1 MSDEQ
6 FSLVWNSFPT
16 NLSSGLYT
24 LLTDEH
30 LVDVTLAAEGQ
41 ILRAHKLILSVCS
54 TYFRELF
61 KGNSCKHPIV
71 ILKDVNYRDLSAMLH
86 FMYQGEVNIKQ
97 EDIAGFLKVAE
108 ALQIKGLTTEAD
120 ERFRE
125 SLGKNDEDFEDRDFY
140 EMERDKCDPSGT
152 DENVSTF
159 GRLTHIVKEQ
169 STTRQSTSTDDISTR
184 ERPFTVQ
191 TSTVTDT
198 CHWQSCTEADYNAP
212 DARTAFSER
221 SRSTDAPCEEQPLDC
236 TSDVSQPQST
246 KHEPLDYTMDTDT
259 DSGYRYTAEKILYTG
274 NENVPKQ
281 DITPDTQLVPYNQ
294 NSQTQPFGLSD
305 TATYPSDFTYETAN
319 SSNKGRRTVK
329 GIPGSSLP
337 LETTLRVVSEL
348 GPTLRMEHGKV
359 IRMYACPWCLRQ
371 FTRKENLKLHVRYI
385 HGPLESLTCKLCG
398 NKYKNSNSLRVHSY
412 LYHNAKR
419 DKGSKS
425 LAAGDDGVSV
435 DGDGGTGDSGGD
447 GM

>member
-97 EDIAGFLKVAE
+97 EDIASFLKVAE
-108 ALQIKGLTTEAD
+108 ALQIKGLTTEVD
-120 ERFRE
+120 ERFKE
-125 SLGKNDEDFEDRDFY
+125 SLRKNDEDFEDRGFY
-140 EMERDKCDPSGT
+140 EVERDKCDPGGT

-169 STTRQSTSTDDISTR
+169 STTRQSTSTEDTSR
-184 ERPFTVQ
+184 EQPFTRQ
-191 TSTVTDT
+191 TSTGTDS
-198 CHWQSCTEADYNAP
+198 CHWQGSAEVDYNVP

-221 SRSTDAPCEEQPLDC
+221 SRSTDVPCSVEEPLDC

-246 KHEPLDYTMDTDT
+246 KVEPLDYTMDTDA
-259 DSGYRYTAEKILYTG
+259 DSGYRYATDKMLYAGDT
-274 NENVPKQ
+274 ENAPKQ
-281 DITPDTQLVPYNQ
+281 GSDPPRR
-294 NSQTQPFGLSD
+294 PLS
-305 TATYPSDFTYETAN
+305 AS
-319 SSNKGRRTVK
+319 
-329 GIPGSSLP
+329 
-337 LETTLRVVSEL
+337 RVL
-348 GPTLRMEHGKV
+348 
-359 IRMYACPWCLRQ
+359 
-371 FTRKENLKLHVRYI
+371 
-385 HGPLESLTCKLCG
+385 
-398 NKYKNSNSLRVHSY
+398 
-412 LYHNAKR
+412 
-419 DKGSKS
+419 
-425 LAAGDDGVSV
+425 
-435 DGDGGTGDSGGD
+435 
-447 GM
+447 

>member
-108 ALQIKGLTTEAD
+108 ALQIKGLTTDSD
-120 ERFRE
+120 ERLRE
-125 SLGKNDEDFEDRDFY
+125 TLGKNDEDFEDRGFY
-140 EMERDKCDPSGT
+140 EVEREKCDPGGT
-152 DENVSTF
+152 DESVSTF

-169 STTRQSTSTDDISTR
+169 STTRQSTSTDDDNSAK
-184 ERPFTVQ
+184 ERPFTIQ
-191 TSTVTDT
+191 TSAVADA
-198 CHWQSCTEADYNAP
+198 CRWQACTEADYSVP
-212 DARTAFSER
+212 DERTAFSGKR

-236 TSDVSQPQST
+236 TSDVSQPRSA
-246 KHEPLDYTMDTDT
+246 KHEPLDYTMDTDA
-259 DSGYRYTAEKILYTG
+259 DSGYRYTAEKILYAG
-274 NENVPKQ
+274 NENAPKQ
-281 DITPDTQLVPYNQ
+281 
-294 NSQTQPFGLSD
+294 GLSD

-419 DKGSKS
+419 DKSSKS
-425 LAAGDDGVSV
+425 LVACDDGVSV
-435 DGDGGTGDSGGD
+435 DEGDGGTGDSGGD